1 MRQKIST
8 MSRKVQTAPLAAAP
22 SLPHSNIERA
32 SKPDLRQIE
41 DSLMLA
47 RRDMKVEVASA
58 ILALVVGTVILEIT
72 LITVLHN
79 LTGWTLFWVGF
90 PGFIV
95 SVLLLYVVY
104 VLLRHKNDL
113 EKVVDLVRNLSGDP
127 KH

>member
-1 MRQKIST
+1 
-8 MSRKVQTAPLAAAP
+8 
-22 SLPHSNIERA
+22 
-32 SKPDLRQIE
+32 
-41 DSLMLA
+41 MLA